1 MYDDTHHPVR
11 SALREAHL
19 EAWRMIAMPGPFWD
33 ADARAQIVH
42 EARAALSCDLCRRR
56 RDALSPN
63 AVAGTHD
70 AASDLPPALVDMIHR
85 VRTDP
90 ARMTKSVFEGVIA
103 AGIPAEQYIEAVSV
117 VCTSVIVDTFHNA
130 LGLPVPDTLPPEPGP
145 PTGQDA
151 PRVVDAGAWV
161 PLTDVEVQDE
171 VFGLPRP
178 PNIARSMGLVP
189 GAVALFFLAF
199 RAHYALRDVP
209 LDISQAQAE
218 FIASRVSAIN
228 ECFY

>member
-1 MYDDTHHPVR
+1 MLAFACSTAPPPETGEGGAVLFRGGQILDGTGNPWYRGDVLVVGDR
-11 SALREAHL
+11 
-19 EAWRMIAMPGPFWD
+19 IA
-33 ADARAQIVH
+33 
-42 EARAALSCDLCRRR
+42 
-56 RDALSPN
+56 
-63 AVAGTHD
+63 
-70 AASDLPPALVDMIHR
+70 R
-85 VRTDP
+85 V
-90 ARMTKSVFEGVIA
+90 GVIPA
-103 AGIPAEQYIEAVSV
+103 AGIPAERYIEAVSV

-145 PTGQDA
+145 PTGQEP

-161 PLTDVEVQDE
+161 PLTDVAVEDG
-171 VFGLPRP
+171 VFGLPRS
-178 PNIARSMGLVP
+178 PNIARAMGLVP